1 MCIGSTPRHCRPS
14 SLLLYEFLMAQYLL
28 RFRSSDRRRPPVV
41 DLRHVLLTGTGV
53 LWPCSSGQKTDTDC
67 HNPSHQS
74 SGSSEPVHQPDL
86 VPTLELRI
94 EAVPCDGAAA
104 LPLCL
109 SQMHLLGKYSKMDEC
124 ALNDSDSL
132 VSRQPYILIKL

>member
-1 MCIGSTPRHCRPS
+1 MCTGSTPRHCRPF

-28 RFRSSDRRRPPVV
+28 RFLSYHRRRPPVV
-41 DLRHVLLTGTGV
+41 DLRHVLLRGTVV
-53 LWPCSSGQKTDTDC
+53 LCPFSSSQKTDTDC
-67 HNPSHQS
+67 HNPSNQS
-74 SGSSEPVHQPDL
+74 SGSSEPVDRPDL

-94 EAVPCDGAAA
+94 EAVLCDGAAA
-104 LPLCL
+104 FPLCL

-124 ALNDSDSL
+124 AVNDIDSL